1 MNRSTLIAAI
11 AASVVGVGGVGIL
24 LGQTVFDP
32 HGNEAANVESGHGE
46 KEGHAEADGVVMTPE
61 QLAAS
66 GIEIVAAKSGAVSGG
81 IEAQGAVA
89 ATPDGLAIL
98 SARSPGS
105 IAFISK
111 RLGDPVARGEVL
123 ARIESGEGA
132 TLASNLASAR
142 SRERVARSAFERE
155 KQLYDAKVTARQD
168 FETAQQALT
177 SAEAELASAKTAM
190 AAAGVSEDG
199 RYVLVRSPIAG
210 RIIGSR
216 ATLGAFVEA
225 NAELFRVADPAKVHI
240 ETALTADDAARVK
253 PGDKALVILRNATV
267 ETIVRSVT
275 PGLDIESR
283 TVTAVLN
290 LDARAAAL
298 QPGQVVRV
306 RILTQAGPAPGSAIT
321 VPEEAVQ
328 SYEGRDVVF
337 VRTDAGFVAR
347 PVTVVARAGGNA
359 EIRAGLAPGEQVAGR
374 NAFLVKAELGKSEA
388 SHED

>member
-1 MNRSTLIAAI
+1 MNRNTLIAAI
-11 AASVVGVGGVGIL
+11 AAGVVGVGGVGIL

-32 HGNEAANVESGHGE
+32 HGNDAPGAEAAHGGE
-46 KEGHAEADGVVMTPE
+46 EGHAEAEGVAMTPE

-89 ATPDGLAIL
+89 AAPDGLAIL
-98 SARSPGS
+98 SARSAGS
-105 IAFISK
+105 IASIAK

-132 TLASNLASAR
+132 ALASNLASAR
-142 SRERVARSAFERE
+142 SREQVARSAFERE
-155 KQLYDAKVTARQD
+155 KQLYEAKVTARQD
-168 FETAQQALT
+168 FEAAQQALT
-177 SAEAELASAKTAM
+177 SAEAELSSAKTAM
-190 AAAGVSEDG
+190 AAASVSEDG

-210 RIIGSR
+210 RITGSR

-225 NAELFRVADPAKVHI
+225 NAELFRVADPAKVHV
-240 ETALTADDAARVK
+240 ETALTADDAGRVK
-253 PGDKALVILRNATV
+253 PGDRAVLILRDATL
-267 ETIVRSVT
+267 ETTVRSVT

-283 TVTAVLN
+283 TATAVLN

-298 QPGQVVRV
+298 QPGQFVRV
-306 RILTQAGPAPGSAIT
+306 RILTQAGPATHSALT

-337 VRTDAGFVAR
+337 VRTDEGFIAR
-347 PVTVVARAGGNA
+347 PVTVGARAGGHA

>member
-1 MNRSTLIAAI
+1 MASTNWSLGRTAPK
-11 AASVVGVGGVGIL
+11 SVN
-24 LGQTVFDP
+24 Q
-32 HGNEAANVESGHGE
+32 
-46 KEGHAEADGVVMTPE
+46 
-61 QLAAS
+61 
-66 GIEIVAAKSGAVSGG
+66 AKFRFSTMS
-81 IEAQGAVA
+81 
-89 ATPDGLAIL
+89 
-98 SARSPGS
+98 
-105 IAFISK
+105 
-111 RLGDPVARGEVL
+111 
-123 ARIESGEGA
+123 
-132 TLASNLASAR
+132 ASAMIP
-142 SRERVARSAFERE
+142 S
-155 KQLYDAKVTARQD
+155 
-168 FETAQQALT
+168 
-177 SAEAELASAKTAM
+177 
-190 AAAGVSEDG
+190 
-199 RYVLVRSPIAG
+199 
-210 RIIGSR
+210 
-216 ATLGAFVEA
+216 
-225 NAELFRVADPAKVHI
+225 
-240 ETALTADDAARVK
+240 
-253 PGDKALVILRNATV
+253 TV

-283 TVTAVLN
+283 TATAVLN

>member
-1 MNRSTLIAAI
+1 MNRSMLIAVI
-11 AASVVGVGGVGIL
+11 AAGVVGVGGTGIL

-32 HGNEAANVESGHGE
+32 HGVETTGAEAGHGE
-46 KEGHAEADGVVMTPE
+46 EEGHAEAEGVAMTPD

-81 IEAQGAVA
+81 IETQGLVA
-89 ATPDGLAIL
+89 AAPDGLAIL
-98 SARSPGS
+98 SARSAGS
-105 IAFISK
+105 IVSIAK

-123 ARIESGEGA
+123 ARIESGVGA
-132 TLASNLASAR
+132 ALAADLASAR
-142 SRERVARSAFERE
+142 SREQAARSAFERE
-155 KQLYDAKVTARQD
+155 KQLYEAKVTARQD
-168 FETAQQALT
+168 FEAAQQALT
-177 SAEAELASAKTAM
+177 SAEAELASAKTAV

-210 RIIGSR
+210 RITASR

-225 NAELFRVADPAKVHI
+225 NAELFRVADPAKVHV

-253 PGDKALVILRNATV
+253 PGDKALLILPYAAL
-267 ETIVRSVT
+267 ETTVRSVT
-275 PGLDIESR
+275 PGLDTESH
-283 TVTAVLN
+283 TATAVLN

-298 QPGQVVRV
+298 QPGQFVRV
-306 RILTQAGPAPGSAIT
+306 RILTKAAPATGGAIT

-328 SYEGRDVVF
+328 SYEGRDLVF
-337 VRTDAGFVAR
+337 IRTDEGFIAR
-347 PVTVVARAGGNA
+347 PVTVGARSGGHA
-359 EIRAGLAPGEQVAGR
+359 EIRTGLEPGEQVAGR